1 MFIPEI
7 TKYLMGYLTITVTG
21 RFCERFINVCAAK
34 NILLWDIKRISPHSI
49 RCKISVPA
57 FRKLPSI
64 AYHTGVHVHINIK
77 HGFPFFVKKYKR
89 RKIALFG
96 VFVFLILVI
105 GANQFV
111 WHIEVTGNY
120 KIPEEKILSVLNDSG
135 LKIGTLRKKIDPAEL
150 KKNALMSIPEL
161 AWLWVDSSGS
171 KVIVDVREDIET
183 PEMKSITDYVN
194 VTAKCDALI
203 EKMTVRGGVPVVA
216 EGDTVLAGTV
226 LVTGKIPSS
235 IRQDIRYVRADADV
249 FARVWYEKCEV
260 FSLISTTRHE
270 TGKHKTHRTLDFFGK
285 KVNLLHSDT
294 PPYENYDLTEN
305 TYSFFGI
312 KLMTKKYKE
321 VELQE
326 ELLSEETMADF
337 GIAQIKK
344 QLEEEVQPDSV
355 LKSFD
360 ATYKVLNDTTI
371 EVTVKAEYLENIA
384 VSVKEEIPEGL
395 N

>member
-7 TKYLMGYLTITVTG
+7 TRYLKGYLTITVTG

-34 NILLWDIKRISPHSI
+34 NILLWDIKRISAHSI

-57 FRKLPSI
+57 FRKLPTI
-64 AYHTGVHVHINIK
+64 TFHTGVRVHINIK
-77 HGFPFFVKKYKR
+77 HGFPFFLKRYKR

-96 VFVFLILVI
+96 AFIFLLLVI

-111 WHIEVTGNY
+111 WQIDITGNY
-120 KIPEEKILSVLNDSG
+120 KIPEEKILSVLKDSG
-135 LKIGTLRKKIDPAEL
+135 LKVGALRRNIDPAEL
-150 KKNALMSIPEL
+150 KKNALLSIPEL
-161 AWLWVDSSGS
+161 AWLWVDAKGS
-171 KVIVDVREDIET
+171 RVIVDVREDIEA
-183 PEMKSITDYVN
+183 PQMEAITDYVN
-194 VTAKCDALI
+194 VIAKCDALI
-203 EKMTVRGGVPVVA
+203 EKMTVRGGVPVVS
-216 EGDTVLAGTV
+216 EGDTVLEGTV
-226 LVTGKIPSS
+226 LVTGKIPST

-249 FARVWYEKCEV
+249 FARVWYERREI
-260 FSLISTTRHE
+260 FSRISTLRNE
-270 TGKHKTHRTLDFFGK
+270 TGKHRTHYTIDFFGK
-285 KVNLLHSDT
+285 KLNVFHTDT
-294 PPYENYDLTEN
+294 PPYENYDVHEN
-305 TYSFFGI
+305 TFSLFGI
-312 KLMTKKYKE
+312 KLITKKYDE

-326 ELLSEETMADF
+326 EILTEETMADF

-360 ATYKVLNDTTI
+360 STYKVINDTTI

-384 VSVKEEIPEGL
+384 VSVEEEIPEDL